1 MRHTGE
7 NDFHISLSDRL
18 LTFKSDWQTVLVSLI
33 LSGSDDQLLQVHY
46 KLRAAVINVS
56 WLVLWCDII
65 IL

>member
-7 NDFHISLSDRL
+7 NDHISLSDRL

>member
-7 NDFHISLSDRL
+7 NDHISLSDRL
-18 LTFKSDWQTVLVSLI
+18 LTFKTDWQTVLVSLI

-56 WLVLWCDII
+56 WLVLRCDII